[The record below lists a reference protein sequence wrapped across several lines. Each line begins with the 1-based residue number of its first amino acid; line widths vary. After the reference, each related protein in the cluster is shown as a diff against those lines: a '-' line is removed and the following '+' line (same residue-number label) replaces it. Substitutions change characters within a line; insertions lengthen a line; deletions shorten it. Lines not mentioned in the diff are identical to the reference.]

1 MTATILFIIFL
12 VAGGILTFVLGFRS
26 ATEKPKK

>member
-12 VAGGILTFVLGFRS
+12 VAGGIVMFVLGFRS
-26 ATEKPKK
+26 AAQKPKK